1 MIKRSRANRTERAT
15 FRNIRNEHK
24 FIDVVHHG
32 DGHYYMIQYIK
43 HELPERTV
51 VNYMGTRCGHK
62 QKFRIGK
69 ATLMGILEDYKKV
82 EEDKAMMKHEFE
94 ERVGGEISDQNYEI
108 IETVYTWHPAINE
121 VGGKDQIATLY
132 ETGGMPLIKSMLEAA
147 NIMMDLDKE
156 RRQAMRRMEEIRRR
170 IETVASGDLTE
181 EQCRRDAVGMFDKS
195 NTPEEWGYARMFLA
209 TKYGEEL
216 ASEIIE
222 EVEK

>member
-1 MIKRSRANRTERAT
+1 M
-15 FRNIRNEHK
+15 
-24 FIDVVHHG
+24 
-32 DGHYYMIQYIK
+32 
-43 HELPERTV
+43 
-51 VNYMGTRCGHK
+51 
-62 QKFRIGK
+62 
-69 ATLMGILEDYKKV
+69 
-82 EEDKAMMKHEFE
+82 
-94 ERVGGEISDQNYEI
+94 
-108 IETVYTWHPAINE
+108 YTWHPAINE

-156 RRQAMRRMEEIRRR
+156 RRKAMRRMEEIRRR

-195 NTPEEWGYARMFLA
+195 NSPEEWGYARMFLA

>member
-1 MIKRSRANRTERAT
+1 
-15 FRNIRNEHK
+15 
-24 FIDVVHHG
+24 
-32 DGHYYMIQYIK
+32 
-43 HELPERTV
+43 
-51 VNYMGTRCGHK
+51 
-62 QKFRIGK
+62 
-69 ATLMGILEDYKKV
+69 
-82 EEDKAMMKHEFE
+82 MMKHEFE

-156 RRQAMRRMEEIRRR
+156 RRKAMRRMEEIRRR

-195 NTPEEWGYARMFLA
+195 NSPEEWGCARMFLA

>member
-1 MIKRSRANRTERAT
+1 
-15 FRNIRNEHK
+15 
-24 FIDVVHHG
+24 
-32 DGHYYMIQYIK
+32 
-43 HELPERTV
+43 
-51 VNYMGTRCGHK
+51 
-62 QKFRIGK
+62 
-69 ATLMGILEDYKKV
+69 
-82 EEDKAMMKHEFE
+82 MMKHEFE

-147 NIMMDLDKE
+147 NIMMNLDKE
-156 RRQAMRRMEEIRRR
+156 RRKAMRRMEEIRRR

-181 EQCRRDAVGMFDKS
+181 ERCRRDAVGMFDKADS
-195 NTPEEWGYARMFLA
+195 PEEWGYAKTFLA

-216 ASEIIE
+216 ASEIVE

>member
-1 MIKRSRANRTERAT
+1 
-15 FRNIRNEHK
+15 
-24 FIDVVHHG
+24 
-32 DGHYYMIQYIK
+32 
-43 HELPERTV
+43 
-51 VNYMGTRCGHK
+51 
-62 QKFRIGK
+62 
-69 ATLMGILEDYKKV
+69 
-82 EEDKAMMKHEFE
+82 MMKHEFE

-108 IETVYTWHPAINE
+108 VETVYTWHPAINE

>member
-15 FRNIRNEHK
+15 FRKEQLSI
-24 FIDVVHHG
+24 IWGPDVDINRSSG
-32 DGHYYMIQYIK
+32 SGKQRLWESWKITRK
-43 HELPERTV
+43 LRRT
-51 VNYMGTRCGHK
+51 
-62 QKFRIGK
+62 
-69 ATLMGILEDYKKV
+69 
-82 EEDKAMMKHEFE
+82 KAMMKHEFE

>member
-43 HELPERTV
+43 HEFPERTV

-82 EEDKAMMKHEFE
+82 EE
-94 ERVGGEISDQNYEI
+94 V
-108 IETVYTWHPAINE
+108 
-121 VGGKDQIATLY
+121 
-132 ETGGMPLIKSMLEAA
+132 EA
-147 NIMMDLDKE
+147 
-156 RRQAMRRMEEIRRR
+156 
-170 IETVASGDLTE
+170 
-181 EQCRRDAVGMFDKS
+181 
-195 NTPEEWGYARMFLA
+195 
-209 TKYGEEL
+209 
-216 ASEIIE
+216 
-222 EVEK
+222 

>member
-1 MIKRSRANRTERAT
+1 
-15 FRNIRNEHK
+15 
-24 FIDVVHHG
+24 
-32 DGHYYMIQYIK
+32 
-43 HELPERTV
+43 
-51 VNYMGTRCGHK
+51 
-62 QKFRIGK
+62 
-69 ATLMGILEDYKKV
+69 
-82 EEDKAMMKHEFE
+82 MMKHEFE

-121 VGGKDQIATLY
+121 A
-132 ETGGMPLIKSMLEAA
+132 GGMPLIKSMLEAA

-170 IETVASGDLTE
+170 IEMVASGDLTA

-195 NTPEEWGYARMFLA
+195 NSPEEWGYARMFLA

>member
-1 MIKRSRANRTERAT
+1 
-15 FRNIRNEHK
+15 
-24 FIDVVHHG
+24 
-32 DGHYYMIQYIK
+32 
-43 HELPERTV
+43 
-51 VNYMGTRCGHK
+51 
-62 QKFRIGK
+62 
-69 ATLMGILEDYKKV
+69 
-82 EEDKAMMKHEFE
+82 MMKHEFE

-132 ETGGMPLIKSMLEAA
+132 ETGDMPLIKSMLEAA

-156 RRQAMRRMEEIRRR
+156 RRQAMRHMEEIRRR

>member
-1 MIKRSRANRTERAT
+1 
-15 FRNIRNEHK
+15 
-24 FIDVVHHG
+24 
-32 DGHYYMIQYIK
+32 
-43 HELPERTV
+43 
-51 VNYMGTRCGHK
+51 
-62 QKFRIGK
+62 
-69 ATLMGILEDYKKV
+69 
-82 EEDKAMMKHEFE
+82 MMKHEFE

-108 IETVYTWHPAINE
+108 IETVYTWHPVINE
-121 VGGKDQIATLY
+121 VGGKDQIAALY

-170 IETVASGDLTE
+170 IETVVSGDLTA
-181 EQCRRDAVGMFDKS
+181 EQCRRDAVEMFDKS
-195 NTPEEWGYARMFLA
+195 NSPEEWGYARMFLA

>member
-1 MIKRSRANRTERAT
+1 
-15 FRNIRNEHK
+15 
-24 FIDVVHHG
+24 
-32 DGHYYMIQYIK
+32 
-43 HELPERTV
+43 
-51 VNYMGTRCGHK
+51 
-62 QKFRIGK
+62 
-69 ATLMGILEDYKKV
+69 
-82 EEDKAMMKHEFE
+82 MMKHEFE

-181 EQCRRDAVGMFDKS
+181 EQCRRGAGVMTVRKAAKGSYSRSNQKYNIGFINSDGMEDETQFESVKTLKELSDLFRDFCKRTDS
-195 NTPEEWGYARMFLA
+195 RQIQLHMWRQCD
-209 TKYGEEL
+209 YGKEN
-216 ASEIIE
+216 SE
-222 EVEK
+222 